1 MRILVISLIASLLLL
16 LSGCDRCRNPKIID
30 SGELTAEQLA
40 LVPYTDG
47 QVVRLRHSGGLVIDY
62 NVSRST
68 NIEMRE
74 YFGKCETLKFRVNKV
89 SLVPEYPVFPMV
101 FYIAN
106 TDENFTAFEA
116 SIGRYY
122 YYLPKDKESFFS
134 YGTMNDMPLNDTIY
148 RDVFYMKTPAWSI
161 PAFDVI
167 YVDSLY
173 YNYTSGV
180 IKVTMSNRENYTI
193 YE

>member
-16 LSGCDRCRNPKIID
+16 LSGCDGCRNPKIID